1 MTDESQTTNET
12 VELLQALIRNECV
25 NDGTPESGG
34 ERRNADLLQTYL
46 EGGGLDVQRFTSV
59 GDRTSIVARIEGSDP
74 RAPKL
79 CMMGHTDVVP
89 VNPDGWTR
97 EPFSGE
103 VIDGEVWGR
112 GAIDMLCLTSS
123 MAVAFKHLASTG
135 FRPEGDLIYFG
146 VADEEAGGFLGAKW
160 MIDNNWDA
168 VACDYMVTEMGGF
181 WAGDGKS
188 IVMCTEEKGTAWRT
202 LTVHG
207 TPSHGSAPYKT
218 DNALVK
224 AAEVVRRISTYR
236 GTPRLDELWTG
247 LIQTSGLSEDLQS
260 RLLDP
265 ARLQDALDELPPLAA
280 RRYHACSHTTMS
292 CNVVHGGQKTNIV
305 PDRVELEIDIRTLPG
320 IDGEDVDRML
330 ADILG
335 ELASSVTVSSLA
347 MNGVST
353 ASRRDTPLWD
363 GLSRQVR
370 SVFPEAE
377 LLPALIAGAT
387 DGRYFRE
394 KGTVVY
400 GAGLFSPK
408 VDRLALGTRFHGND
422 ERIDIESLALCTD
435 LWSRLAVDVIG

>member
-1 MTDESQTTNET
+1 MTEMTVETGET

-25 NDGTPESGG
+25 NDGTEGSGD

-46 EGGGLDVQRFTSV
+46 EGAGLDVQRFTCV

-74 RAPKL
+74 SAPKL

-89 VNPDGWTR
+89 VNPEGWSR
-97 EPFSGE
+97 EPFSGDI
-103 VIDGEVWGR
+103 IDDEVWGR
-112 GAIDMLCLTSS
+112 GALDMLCLTSS

-135 FRPEGDLIYFG
+135 FRPKGDLIYFG
-146 VADEEAGGFLGAKW
+146 VADEEAGGAYGAKW

-188 IVMCTEEKGTAWRT
+188 IVMSTEEKGIAWRR
-202 LTVHG
+202 LVVHG
-207 TPSHGSAPYKT
+207 EPSHGSMPYKT

-224 AAEVVRRISTYR
+224 AAEVVRRISAYH
-236 GTPRLDELWTG
+236 GTPRLDDLWTG
-247 LIQTSGLSEDLQS
+247 LITTSGLPEDLQR

-265 ARLQDALDELPPLAA
+265 ARLRDALDELPPLAA
-280 RRYHACSHTTMS
+280 RRLHACSHTTMS

-305 PDRVELEIDIRTLPG
+305 PDRVELEIDIRTMPG
-320 IDGEDVDRML
+320 ITADDVDRML
-330 ADILG
+330 TDILG
-335 ELASSVTVSSLA
+335 ELASSVTVSPLS
-347 MNGVST
+347 NNFKST
-353 ASRRDTPLWD
+353 ASSRRTPLWD
-363 GLSRQVR
+363 GLTRQVKA
-370 SVFPEAE
+370 VYPEAE
-377 LLPALIAGAT
+377 LMPALTVGGT

-394 KGTVVY
+394 KGTTVY

-408 VDRLALGTRFHGND
+408 VDRIALGSRFHGND

-435 LWSRLAVDVIG
+435 LWSRLAIDVVG